1 MGTLT
6 AEVAFAAAWR
16 TYLLLHNDVSEDD
29 DRRATLRCYISN
41 LFKAG
46 ENDPDA
52 LRKAGLLYL
61 RRLDELGE
69 ERDEKLARYRAPEE
83 QTRDPLAAR
92 SMMNCSTRSRNEPSQ
107 HRAPRLI
114 VRHRI
119 GAQGDEAGEL
129 CVDRRSASIRALVH
143 IPAAGHRNEEA
154 KDWPPKPWSRGP
166 SDHRGW
172 VHPPTARSAMLR
184 LLHPIMGRIW
194 RLGLTGRCFDPRLH

>member
-1 MGTLT
+1 MGTRT

-29 DRRATLRCYISN
+29 DRRTTLRCYISN

-69 ERDEKLARYRAPEE
+69 ERDERLARYRVPEA
-83 QTRDPLAAR
+83 DPGTHWRHGRL
-92 SMMNCSTRSRNEPSQ
+92 MNCSTRTRNEPSR

-129 CVDRRSASIRALVH
+129 CVDRSSASVRPCPHLGCGAS
-143 IPAAGHRNEEA
+143 GR
-154 KDWPPKPWSRGP
+154 KGK
-166 SDHRGW
+166 
-172 VHPPTARSAMLR
+172 R
-184 LLHPIMGRIW
+184 LAPETMVPGAFGSS
-194 RLGLTGRCFDPRLH
+194 RLGTSANCAIRNAEIAPPNYGQDMAALPYGA